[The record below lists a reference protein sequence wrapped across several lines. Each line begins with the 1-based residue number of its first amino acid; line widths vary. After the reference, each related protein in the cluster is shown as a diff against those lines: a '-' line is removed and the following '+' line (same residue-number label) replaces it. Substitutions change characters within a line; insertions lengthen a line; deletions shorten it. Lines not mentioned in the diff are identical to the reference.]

1 MKRILSLIIIF
12 IVVVSCDSFL
22 EEDPKGQLVPEAFF
36 ETSQDLE
43 LAENGL
49 YYAWYKST
57 EYIGVWTFF
66 GLGANDLGSS
76 NENGYSWDVFA
87 VPSDHAMIYTAW
99 CDMYALVKTANNVIN
114 NYERC
119 DATQDFKDAVGGAA
133 YFMRAFA
140 YFNFVRI
147 WNEVPF
153 YLEDGVFLDIETTG
167 PQVIYEQIIEDL
179 SIAESICP
187 NSYDGDSRRENIAI
201 TRGMAKSLLA
211 YVYLQ
216 MTGYPINDTSKASH
230 AANKAKEV
238 IDNEGTYG
246 YKLLE
251 TCDELWKWDNYMH
264 DEIVLA
270 KYYNRTYGSNPNFP
284 MCPRPSGYGG
294 GWDCYYA
301 ELKFFNDF
309 PEGPRKEATFETD
322 YFIND
327 QWVDYTALPT
337 KHPYVKKYWQT
348 AWSPVDPE
356 TGEQQYWKTPSNWNS
371 SRTEQLIRHANTLL
385 VYAEAQAM
393 ADGSPNAAAYNAI
406 NRVRNRAGLPDL
418 TSGLS
423 GAAFRDS
430 VVKERAWE
438 FAGEWFTGTW
448 YDLVRLE
455 RVEEVNADRTNEN
468 EIVGALDKSD
478 YFQPVPMA
486 DVLIN
491 PNIGK

>member
-1 MKRILSLIIIF
+1 MLVLIF
-12 IVVVSCDSFL
+12 TVSCESFL
-22 EEDPKGQLVPEAFF
+22 EEDAKGQLVPEAFF
-36 ETSQDLE
+36 QTSQDLE

-49 YYAWYKST
+49 YYAWYRST
-57 EYIGVWTFF
+57 EYIGIWTFF
-66 GLGANDLGSS
+66 GLGANDIGSV

-87 VPSDHAMIYTAW
+87 VSADHAMINTAW
-99 CDMYALVKTANNVIN
+99 SNMYELVKTSNSVIN

-153 YLEDGVFLDIETTG
+153 YLENGVNLEIETTE
-167 PQVIYEQIIEDL
+167 PFVIYEQIIEDL
-179 SIAESICP
+179 SIAENICP
-187 NSYDGDSRRENIAI
+187 DTYEGDSRRDKIAI
-201 TRGMAKSLLA
+201 TSGMAKSLLA

-216 MTGYPINDTSKASH
+216 MTGYPINDVSKATL
-230 AANKAKEV
+230 AASKAKEV
-238 IDNEGTYG
+238 IDNEAKYG

-251 TCDELWKWDNYMH
+251 TYDELWKWDNYMH

-270 KYYNRTYGSNPNFP
+270 KYYNRTSGGNPNFP
-284 MCPRPSGYGG
+284 MCPRPAGYGG

-322 YFIND
+322 YFINN

-337 KHPYVKKYWQT
+337 EHPYIKKYWQT

-393 ADGSPNAAAYNAI
+393 ADGSPNAAAYNAV

-418 TSGLS
+418 TPGLS
-423 GAAFRDS
+423 GSAFRDS
-430 VVKERAWE
+430 VVNERAWE
-438 FAGEWFTGTW
+438 FTGEWFTGTW

-468 EIVGALDKSD
+468 EIVHTLGKED
-478 YFQPVPMA
+478 YFQPIPQA

-491 PNIGK
+491 PNLSK